1 VINRRKSGL
10 PYDHS
15 AVEERKKSSSNL
27 GPFKRKNK
35 EKEARR
41 TAEVQTTQSP
51 NERRLSEVT
60 RPDSQSA
67 PSIPSESVPPIKT
80 NGTAEKESSSAPSG
94 LDLVNGTDT
103 PSSPKLQEP
112 LQPTPSTAE
121 RPISSIDITPK
132 PTTDGE
138 GFSIPPAA
146 NDPITQAE
154 QEAAL

>member
-1 VINRRKSGL
+1 MINRRKSGL

-15 AVEERKKSSSNL
+15 AAEERKKSSSNL

-41 TAEVQTTQSP
+41 HTEVQPTQSP
-51 NERRLSEVT
+51 DERRLSEAT
-60 RPDSQSA
+60 RPGSQSA

-80 NGTAEKESSSAPSG
+80 NGTAEKESSTTRSG
-94 LDLVNGTDT
+94 LGLVNGTEV

-112 LQPTPSTAE
+112 LQPTPSTSD
-121 RPISSIDITPK
+121 RPVSGIDIAPK
-132 PTTDGE
+132 PDTDGE